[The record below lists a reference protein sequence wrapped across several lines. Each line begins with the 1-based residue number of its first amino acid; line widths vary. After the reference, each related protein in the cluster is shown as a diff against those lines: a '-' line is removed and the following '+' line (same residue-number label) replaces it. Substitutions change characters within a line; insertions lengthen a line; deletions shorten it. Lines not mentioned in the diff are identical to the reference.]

1 MEALAHSSQKS
12 NHWKMDNKEYLLDLQ
27 RKITEGLK
35 LSAKK
40 LLEAKKKS
48 NGKLA
53 VYRDGKIVILNAS
66 DIE

>member
-1 MEALAHSSQKS
+1 
-12 NHWKMDNKEYLLDLQ
+12 MDTKQYLLDLQ
-27 RKITEGLK
+27 QKITEGLK

-40 LLEAKKKS
+40 LLEAKKKN

-66 DIE
+66 EIS

>member
-1 MEALAHSSQKS
+1 ME
-12 NHWKMDNKEYLLDLQ
+12 NKEYLLDVQ